1 MTAGRCI
8 GRVGGLAV
16 ALGIGTALAG
26 WGDCPAWA
34 DTTAGAAGSTTS
46 SQSAGTP
53 SGAPEKKQRK
63 PVKPKPKSNKHAD
76 TADRDKA
83 DKDKADKAD
92 KDKPDKKV
100 QKPAAADKPSKGEVG
115 KGAGDK
121 GAVDKGKADKAD
133 EAAHRVS
140 PPGVTAAVPAKTVST
155 STATAV
161 AVQVSAAQPTVK
173 VAAVSTAPIAK
184 LTRALR
190 SLQAPVSP
198 LSSTSV
204 LVALA
209 AVRDELERKMLKPTS
224 ALAPQPVSTLAD
236 TTPNV
241 LVIGVDGTNLSRVL
255 ADPANAN
262 FFQLMQ
268 GGTTAP
274 ASIVGHTTIS
284 NPSWT
289 AILTGV
295 WGEKTGV
302 INNIFNPAVYDKWP
316 TVFNQLETFNPGIQT
331 TAIAN
336 WDVISAI
343 AVSGSVG
350 ADHVVN
356 ISHIAGD
363 SDWSL
368 TDDAVGDATEAAIAA
383 ADPNKPNFVFSY
395 FVGVDENGH
404 NYGGASQQYADAVRN
419 VDENIGEIMQ
429 QVNDWEAATGEQWT
443 VIVVTDHGHQAGKG
457 LGHGFQSPNETSTF
471 VIANNPNLF
480 TAGGVNLKY
489 QIVDVTPTVVTLF
502 GGTPAPK
509 SDGVSIT
516 NLGGSTVTPID
527 DDAALRAAVLDVIG
541 KYGYPDIGT
550 DLKLGV
556 RTVFASVPYFLNQ
569 GFDAVTAQLESI
581 AAQHIFVI
589 SPLAQAMTVP
599 VQLVG
604 SLTYAATNAVAQVVA
619 RLTGVTGASLVPIF
633 MPPLP
638 PLVGTEDPQVPL
650 SPVAACTVLVA
661 CGTSTG
667 IIAA

>member
-34 DTTAGAAGSTTS
+34 DTTAGAAGTTTS

-63 PVKPKPKSNKHAD
+63 PAKPKPKSNKHAD
-76 TADRDKA
+76 KA
-83 DKDKADKAD
+83 DKDKAGRATAGKDKA
-92 KDKPDKKV
+92 DKPDKKV
-100 QKPAAADKPSKGEVG
+100 QKPAAADKP
-115 KGAGDK
+115 DK
-121 GAVDKGKADKAD
+121 GKVDNGKADKAD
-133 EAAHRVS
+133 EAAPRVS
-140 PPGVTAAVPAKTVST
+140 LPRVTAAVPAKSVATPTV
-155 STATAV
+155 TAV
-161 AVQVSAAQPTVK
+161 AAQASAAQPTVK
-173 VAAVSTAPIAK
+173 VAAVSTTPIAK

-209 AVRDELERKMLKPTS
+209 AVRDELERKTLKPTS
-224 ALAPQPVSTLAD
+224 AVAPQPVSTLAD

-419 VDENIGEIMQ
+419 VDQNIGEIMQ

-443 VIVVTDHGHQAGKG
+443 VIVVTDHGHQASKG

>member
-1 MTAGRCI
+1 MRPVIVARYTFRMTAGRCI

-26 WGDCPAWA
+26 WSDCPARA
-34 DTTAGAAGSTTS
+34 DTTAGATTTS
-46 SQSAGTP
+46 QTAQPAGA
-53 SGAPEKKQRK
+53 SSDAPAKKQRK
-63 PVKPKPKSNKHAD
+63 AAKSK
-76 TADRDKA
+76 
-83 DKDKADKAD
+83 
-92 KDKPDKKV
+92 
-100 QKPAAADKPSKGEVG
+100 QKPAGKDQAGKPEKKRQKPVAAGQPDTAEQTKLAPRISQPRFPSIKR
-115 KGAGDK
+115 
-121 GAVDKGKADKAD
+121 
-133 EAAHRVS
+133 EAH
-140 PPGVTAAVPAKTVST
+140 VTAGEPANPVQTAATPTV
-155 STATAV
+155 TATTLPRAD
-161 AVQVSAAQPTVK
+161 AEQPTVK

-184 LTRALR
+184 LTKALR

-204 LVALA
+204 MVALA
-209 AVRDELERKMLKPTS
+209 ALRDELERKTLTPAS
-224 ALAPQPVSTLAD
+224 ATVAQPVSTLAD

-289 AILTGV
+289 AILTGA

-302 INNIFNPAVYDKWP
+302 INNIFNPAVYDRWP

-419 VDENIGEIMQ
+419 VDQNIGEIMQ
-429 QVNDWEAATGEQWT
+429 QVNDWETATGEQWT

-509 SDGVSIT
+509 TDGVSIT

-527 DDAALRAAVLDVIG
+527 DDAALRAAVLEVIG

-581 AAQHIFVI
+581 ATQHIFVI

-604 SLTYAATNAVAQVVA
+604 NLTYAATNAVAQVVA

-633 MPPLP
+633 IPPLP
-638 PLVGTEDPQVPL
+638 PLIGTEDPA
-650 SPVAACTVLVA
+650 PVAACTVLVA
-661 CGTSTG
+661 CGTSSG

>member
-1 MTAGRCI
+1 M
-8 GRVGGLAV
+8 

-100 QKPAAADKPSKGEVG
+100 QKPAAADKPA
-115 KGAGDK
+115 KGAVGK
-121 GAVDKGKADKAD
+121 GAVDKGKAEKAD
-133 EAAHRVS
+133 EAARRVS
-140 PPGVTAAVPAKTVST
+140 LAGVTAAVPNKTVST

-161 AVQVSAAQPTVK
+161 AAQVSAAQPTVK

-209 AVRDELERKMLKPTS
+209 AVRDELERKMLKPAS
-224 ALAPQPVSTLAD
+224 AVAPQPVSTLAD

-289 AILTGV
+289 AILTGI

-516 NLGGSTVTPID
+516 DLGGSTVTPID

-633 MPPLP
+633 LPPLP
-638 PLVGTEDPQVPL
+638 PLVGTEDPA
-650 SPVAACTVLVA
+650 PVAACTVLVA
-661 CGTSTG
+661 CGTSAG

>member
-26 WGDCPAWA
+26 WSDCPAWA
-34 DTTAGAAGSTTS
+34 DTTGAGAAGSGSTSQTS
-46 SQSAGTP
+46 STSQASQAAA
-53 SGAPEKKQRK
+53 APAKKPKKQRK
-63 PVKPKPKSNKHAD
+63 PAKSKTKPANEEQAG
-76 TADRDKA
+76 
-83 DKDKADKAD
+83 
-92 KDKPDKKV
+92 KPDKKRDKPTAD
-100 QKPAAADKPSKGEVG
+100 KPAADQPAANQTKAAERTKPAPRTAPPRV
-115 KGAGDK
+115 AGLNR
-121 GAVDKGKADKAD
+121 
-133 EAAHRVS
+133 EEHPTAAATTAGT
-140 PPGVTAAVPAKTVST
+140 PTVTAAIST
-155 STATAV
+155 QAS
-161 AVQVSAAQPTVK
+161 SAQPTVK
-173 VAAVSTAPIAK
+173 VAAVSTDPIAK

-209 AVRDELERKMLKPTS
+209 AVRDELERKTLKPTS
-224 ALAPQPVSTLAD
+224 AAAPQSVSTLAD

-295 WGEKTGV
+295 WGERTGV
-302 INNIFNPAVYDKWP
+302 INNIFNPAVYNRFP

-363 SDWSL
+363 SNWSL

-383 ADPNKPNFVFSY
+383 ADPDKPNFVFSY

-404 NYGGASQQYADAVRN
+404 NYGGASTAYAEAVRN
-419 VDENIGEIMQ
+419 VDRNIGEIMQ
-429 QVNDWEAATGEQWT
+429 SVNDWEAATGEQWT
-443 VIVVTDHGHQAGKG
+443 VIVVTDHGHQDSKG
-457 LGHGFQSPNETSTF
+457 FGHGFQSPNETSTF
-471 VIANNPNLF
+471 VIANNPDLF

-516 NLGGSTVTPID
+516 GPGGSTVTPID

-541 KYGYPDIGT
+541 KYGYPNIGT
-550 DLKLGV
+550 DLTLGV
-556 RTVFASVPYFLNQ
+556 RTVAASVPYFLNQ
-569 GFDAVTAQLESI
+569 AFQQVTAQLRSVAEKN
-581 AAQHIFVI
+581 IFVI

-604 SLTYAATNAVAQVVA
+604 SLTYAATNVVAQVVA

-633 MPPLP
+633 IPPLP
-638 PLVGTEDPQVPL
+638 PLVGTEDPAPA
-650 SPVAACTVLVA
+650 AACTVLVA
-661 CGTSTG
+661 CGTSAG

>member
-26 WGDCPAWA
+26 WSDCPAWA
-34 DTTAGAAGSTTS
+34 DTTAGAAGSTAS
-46 SQSAGTP
+46 SQP
-53 SGAPEKKQRK
+53 VGAPSDAPAKKQRK
-63 PVKPKPKSNKHAD
+63 PAKPKPNKHS
-76 TADRDKA
+76 DKA
-83 DKDKADKAD
+83 DKDKADK
-92 KDKPDKKV
+92 PEKKV
-100 QKPAAADKPSKGEVG
+100 QKPAAADKPEKHKDDQDTGG
-115 KGAGDK
+115 R
-121 GAVDKGKADKAD
+121 ADQPAP
-133 EAAHRVS
+133 RVS
-140 PPGVTAAVPAKTVST
+140 VPRVAAAVPAKTAAAPSV
-155 STATAV
+155 TAAVTAQ
-161 AVQVSAAQPTVK
+161 AGTQQPTVK
-173 VAAVSTAPIAK
+173 VAALSADPIAK
-184 LTRALR
+184 LTKALR
-190 SLQAPVSP
+190 SLQLPVSP

-204 LVALA
+204 MVALA
-209 AVRDELERKMLKPTS
+209 AVRDELERRTLKPTS
-224 ALAPQPVSTLAD
+224 AAAPQSVSTVAD

-255 ADPANAN
+255 ADPANAH
-262 FFQLMQ
+262 FFELMQ

-302 INNIFNPAVYDKWP
+302 INNIFNPAVYDRFP
-316 TVFNQLETFNPGIQT
+316 TVFNQLETFNSGIQT

-356 ISHIAGD
+356 ISHIVGD
-363 SDWSL
+363 SNWSL
-368 TDDAVGDATEAAIAA
+368 TDDAVGDATEAAIGA
-383 ADPNKPNFVFSY
+383 ADPTKPNFVFSY

-404 NYGGASQQYADAVRN
+404 AHGGASQQYADAVRN
-419 VDENIGEIMQ
+419 VDRNIGEIMQ
-429 QVNDWEAATGEQWT
+429 SVNDWEAATGEQWT
-443 VIVVTDHGHQAGKG
+443 VIVVTDHGHQASQGF
-457 LGHGFQSPNETSTF
+457 GHGFQSPNETSTF
-471 VIANNPNLF
+471 VIANNPDLF
-480 TAGGVNLKY
+480 TPGGVNLKY

-502 GGTPAPK
+502 GGTPAA
-509 SDGVSIT
+509 SDGESIT
-516 NLGGSTVTPID
+516 NFGGSTVTPID
-527 DDAALRAAVLDVIG
+527 NDAALRAAVLEVIG
-541 KYGYPDIGT
+541 KYGYPNIGT
-550 DLKLGV
+550 DLTLGI

-581 AAQHIFVI
+581 ADKNIFVI
-589 SPLAQAMTVP
+589 SPLAQVAIVP
-599 VQLVG
+599 VKVIG
-604 SLTYAATNAVAQVVA
+604 SLAYAATNVVAQVVA

-638 PLVGTEDPQVPL
+638 PLVGTEDPAPA
-650 SPVAACTVLVA
+650 AACTVLVA
-661 CGTSTG
+661 CGPASG